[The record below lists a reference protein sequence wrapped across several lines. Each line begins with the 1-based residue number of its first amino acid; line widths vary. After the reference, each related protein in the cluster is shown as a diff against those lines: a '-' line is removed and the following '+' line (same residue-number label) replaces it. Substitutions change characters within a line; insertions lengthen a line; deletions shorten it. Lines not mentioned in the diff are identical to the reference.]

1 MPWDASLIPP
11 RRRLRRC
18 RRTRRPRP
26 RWLPTGGSGGT
37 PQYSTWTESARGIVW
52 TESNRGISWSAPTMT
67 ILTKRAAE
75 SRRYT
80 MDLSNLPE
88 FAAGDTI
95 ASVTY
100 VHCTTA
106 VGTGGSTTD
115 LTLGTI
121 SMHAGNKGVD
131 VIIGAGIDGVTY
143 TLAFAVLTVA
153 GYTLVGIAYL
163 YIDDR

>member
-1 MPWDASLIPP
+1 
-11 RRRLRRC
+11 
-18 RRTRRPRP
+18 
-26 RWLPTGGSGGT
+26 
-37 PQYSTWTESARGIVW
+37 
-52 TESNRGISWSAPTMT
+52 MT

-121 SMHAGNKGVD
+121 SIHAGNKGVD
-131 VIIGAGIDGVTY
+131 VEMRPDTALSSGDETRVVTAMGMWACVENRPSAFQPGGRVVQREMLRSGA
-143 TLAFAVLTVA
+143 
-153 GYTLVGIAYL
+153 
-163 YIDDR
+163 